1 MSSVAPADN
10 TVVFI
15 RNKVRRLTSSASE
28 SALPTALIDQYLNIF
43 YLNDFPYAIKL
54 DAMRSVYTFF
64 TEPYRDRYPLDINY
78 NQAVR
83 APVYVEGILGSLFKD
98 RQQFYNL
105 WPRFPTLFHPISG
118 DGITK
123 IFTFNV
129 PGPFLSKEVVLG
141 GVDVNGNPISV
152 NDDGNGN
159 LQLQVPNP
167 VVTIPPYTAVN
178 PVLSTTPIPGMHN
191 SNTLNP
197 GLNYTG
203 TKTGTFTNGIGT
215 VDYIS
220 GNFNIEFPVAPA
232 SGTQLTLWVSQY
244 QPGRPYNILFW
255 NNEFTIRPIPKLI
268 HKVEVETYLTPVQFM
283 ESTDIPILAQWA
295 QYLAYGVAMEIQ
307 RDRNDFDGV
316 AQLQEGFLRQEA
328 LVLERQSN
336 DEIGQ
341 PNYQL
346 FNSTQTNYINGGWGQ
361 NGMGY

>member
-1 MSSVAPADN
+1 MSAVAPADN

-15 RNKVRRLTSSASE
+15 RNKVRRLTSSSSE
-28 SALPTALIDQYLNIF
+28 SALPTSLIDEYLNRF
-43 YLNDFPYAIKL
+43 YQNDFPYAIKL
-54 DAMRSVYTFF
+54 DVTRSVYTFF
-64 TEPYRDRYPLDINY
+64 TEPYRDRYPLDVNF

-83 APVYVEGILGSLFKD
+83 APVYVEGIQGSLFKD

-105 WPRFPTLFHPISG
+105 WTRFPTKFTPISG
-118 DGITK
+118 DGVTK
-123 IFTFNV
+123 IFSFTI
-129 PGPFLSKEVVLG
+129 PAPFLSKEVVLG

-167 VVTIPPYTAVN
+167 VVTVPPYTAVN
-178 PVLSTTPIPGMHN
+178 PALSTVPIPGMHN

-203 TKTGTFTNGIGT
+203 TSTGAFTDAIGT
-215 VDYIS
+215 VDYVT
-220 GNFNIEFPVAPA
+220 GVFNIEFPVAPA
-232 SGTQLTLWVSQY
+232 SGTQMTLWVSQY
-244 QPGRPYNILFW
+244 QTGRPYNILFW

-283 ESTDIPILAQWA
+283 LSTDQPILAQWA

-316 AQLQEGFLRQEA
+316 NQLLEGFNRQEA

-336 DEIGQ
+336 EEIFT

-346 FNSTQTNYINGGWGQ
+346 FNSTQQNYINGGFGS